1 MENKMNTTDTVL
13 ILCGLSSAVVIGLIL
28 YYFLRKKP
36 DMEGKS
42 TQNKGGKE
50 KGNEGDDQENSYKR
64 NVIHKLRFLF
74 FFLAFLI
81 FVMVLFSGLAYFG
94 TLGYV

>member
-13 ILCGLSSAVVIGLIL
+13 IVCGLSSVVVIGLIM
-28 YYFLRKKP
+28 YYFLRSKP
-36 DMEGKS
+36 DVKVVATENQRSEEK
-42 TQNKGGKE
+42 GKE
-50 KGNEGDDQENSYKR
+50 TSDETEPYQQ

>member
-28 YYFLRKKP
+28 YYFLRENP
-36 DMEGKS
+36 DVKGKS
-42 TQNKGGKE
+42 TQDNRGEE
-50 KGNEGDDQENSYKR
+50 KGNEGGNQENLYAQ

>member
-1 MENKMNTTDTVL
+1 MNTTDTVL

-28 YYFLRKKP
+28 YYFLRGNPDVKDKP
-36 DMEGKS
+36 
-42 TQNKGGKE
+42 TQNNGRDE
-50 KGNEGDDQENSYKR
+50 NGNKGDDQEDSYKR

>member
-13 ILCGLSSAVVIGLIL
+13 IVCGLSSVVVIGLIM
-28 YYFLRKKP
+28 YYFLRSKP
-36 DMEGKS
+36 DVKVVATENQG
-42 TQNKGGKE
+42 TKE
-50 KGNEGDDQENSYKR
+50 EAEPYRQ

>member
-28 YYFLRKKP
+28 YYFLRKKQYAKG
-36 DMEGKS
+36 ESAQNEREQENG
-42 TQNKGGKE
+42 NKG
-50 KGNEGDDQENSYKR
+50 DYQEDSYKR